1 MSTREIGIRL
11 GLVSLAAAAAV
22 LRVPAPAVER
32 VYSTR
37 AYLAIQPLLTSLSN
51 RTAFALL
58 DALILAVLLVVV
70 CGAVAIV
77 CGARGSRVRASL
89 QAGVRAV
96 TWAAVLYLA
105 FLLLWG
111 LNYRRLRLIDKL
123 EFERSAVTSDAA
135 HGFAIRAATELKTLH
150 EPAHRAGWSAS
161 GDPEPS
167 LAVSFAATI
176 RQLGVQRP
184 VTVARPKRTLLDRYF
199 RSAGVDGMTDPFFL
213 ETLVA
218 SDLLPFER
226 PFVVAHEWSHL
237 AGFAAEGDANFVG
250 WLTCL
255 HGSVGDQ
262 YSGWLFLYSEVA
274 GGMAGP
280 ERVEIASRLAA
291 GPRADLAA
299 IRARLRRAVNPRV
312 AAAGWRVYDQYLK
325 ANRVEAGAKS
335 YGHVVRLV
343 LGVRF
348 GPGWVPLRDDVR

>member
-70 CGAVAIV
+70 CRAVAIV
-77 CGARGSRVRASL
+77 RGARGSRVRASL

-262 YSGWLFLYSEVA
+262 YSGWLFLYSEVVNGLPPRDRA
-274 GGMAGP
+274 GVAASLAPGP
-280 ERVEIASRLAA
+280 REDLRAVAVRVRQRVNPPLAA
-291 GPRADLAA
+291 
-299 IRARLRRAVNPRV
+299 V
-312 AAAGWRVYDQYLK
+312 GWRAYDRFLK
-325 ANRVEAGAKS
+325 ANRVEEGARS
-335 YGHVVRLV
+335 YAQVVQLV
-343 LGVRF
+343 LGARF
-348 GPGWVPLRDDVR
+348 ADGWVPELR

>member
-22 LRVPAPAVER
+22 LPVPAPAVER

-77 CGARGSRVRASL
+77 RGARGSRVRASL
-89 QAGVRAV
+89 QAGVRAL

-150 EPAHRAGWSAS
+150 EPAHRAGWSVS

-262 YSGWLFLYSEVA
+262 YSGWLFLYSEVVNGLPPRDRA
-274 GGMAGP
+274 GVAASLAPGP
-280 ERVEIASRLAA
+280 REDLRAIAVRVRQRVNPRLAA
-291 GPRADLAA
+291 
-299 IRARLRRAVNPRV
+299 V
-312 AAAGWRVYDQYLK
+312 GWRAYDRFLK
-325 ANRVEAGAKS
+325 ANRVEEGARS
-335 YGHVVRLV
+335 YAQVVQLV
-343 LGVRF
+343 LGARF
-348 GPGWVPLRDDVR
+348 ADGWVPELR